1 MRDMILGA
9 IFAIALALM
18 VISCTESEDQLVK
31 EHCAGLTGYEYGTC
45 QASIY

>member
-9 IFAIALALM
+9 IFAIAIAFA
-18 VISCTESEDQLVK
+18 VVTCAAHEDQLVK
-31 EHCAGLTGYEYGTC
+31 EHCSGLTGYEYGTC

>member
-9 IFAIALALM
+9 IFVIALALM
-18 VISCTESEDQLVK
+18 VATCAEHEDQLVK
-31 EHCAGLTGYEYGTC
+31 THCSGLTGYEYGAC

>member
-9 IFAIALALM
+9 IFVIALALA
-18 VISCTESEDQLVK
+18 VISCAECEEQLVK
-31 EHCAGLTGYEYGTC
+31 EHCSGLTGYEYGAC